1 MKTITKNITLTSH
14 QQNTFDNIIK
24 DIQKSMSTK
33 NPFIGVLVGPAGTG
47 KTVITS
53 KLVDFFLKEYL
64 WKKLRIAA
72 PTHKALKVIN
82 SYLPRHTKKSKNFS
96 SSTLHSFLKL
106 KMKTVEDRITFVED
120 LFNNEKQQPVKI
132 LLVDECSMVS
142 RELFEHVNKR
152 IYTDNIDIV
161 LFIGD
166 EIQLPPVDSSI
177 SVSPVFTEIKQYKLT
192 EVVRQASEDPILQKA
207 TELRFA
213 IENEVYI
220 PLTFEEKSSI
230 HLFTDTKLWIEHYIN
245 NPNIDDSVLTAFTN
259 KSVNQYNTYV
269 RNIVNNKGTEKLPKL
284 IDGEYIVLQEAYESN
299 KKFINNGEVIKVD
312 TPILN
317 YDSKLE
323 LDYWS
328 FIYNENEDSIHSE
341 LEGDSLIKVNI
352 IDDSSLEQ
360 YSRILE
366 ALAQLASTH
375 KQNKNH
381 SESKKVWGQYWNLK
395 KRFVDIKYSYAY
407 TVHKLQGSTYTDVYI
422 NVRDII
428 ACVNDMEMLYRLIYV
443 ALTRAKGNVY
453 ILQ

>member
-1 MKTITKNITLTSH
+1 
-14 QQNTFDNIIK
+14 
-24 DIQKSMSTK
+24 
-33 NPFIGVLVGPAGTG
+33 
-47 KTVITS
+47 
-53 KLVDFFLKEYL
+53 
-64 WKKLRIAA
+64 
-72 PTHKALKVIN
+72 
-82 SYLPRHTKKSKNFS
+82 
-96 SSTLHSFLKL
+96 
-106 KMKTVEDRITFVED
+106 
-120 LFNNEKQQPVKI
+120 
-132 LLVDECSMVS
+132 
-142 RELFEHVNKR
+142 
-152 IYTDNIDIV
+152 
-161 LFIGD
+161 
-166 EIQLPPVDSSI
+166 
-177 SVSPVFTEIKQYKLT
+177 
-192 EVVRQASEDPILQKA
+192 
-207 TELRFA
+207 
-213 IENEVYI
+213 
-220 PLTFEEKSSI
+220 
-230 HLFTDTKLWIEHYIN
+230 
-245 NPNIDDSVLTAFTN
+245 
-259 KSVNQYNTYV
+259 
-269 RNIVNNKGTEKLPKL
+269 VNNKGTEKLPKL

-328 FIYNENEDSIHSE
+328 FIYNENEDSINSE